1 MRSQTH
7 IKDHYHANTG
17 VCVNLNTMK
26 SVIDNVI
33 DFYKQFAFYEHATY
47 VELYQ
52 HISPS
57 IRNGTHK
64 VFQTNGEIWGFCN
77 WAFLSPQV
85 LKKFL
90 IKGRL
95 YTLDWQ
101 TGLQMV
107 WVDVVA
113 KRDPKLV
120 VKWLK
125 NYTANLYGPDQSV
138 YWLRTDGAYNINR
151 IGKAKI
157 QEYWKY
163 E

>member
-1 MRSQTH
+1 MNLNTIY
-7 IKDHYHANTG
+7 IKKPYHANTD
-17 VCVNLNTMK
+17 VCVGINGMK
-26 SVIDNVI
+26 SVIDDVI
-33 DFYKQFAFYEHATY
+33 NFYRTFDFYEGASYS
-47 VELYQ
+47 ELYQ

-57 IRNGTHK
+57 IRSGTHK
-64 VFQTNGEIWGFCN
+64 VFQSNGEIWGFCN

-90 IKGRL
+90 MKGWL

-101 TGLQMV
+101 TGVQMV

-125 NYTANLYGPDQSV
+125 NYTANLYDTDESV
-138 YWLRTDGAYNINR
+138 YWLRTDSYNINR

-157 QEYWKY
+157 QDYWKY

>member
-1 MRSQTH
+1 MLNQTY
-7 IKDHYHANTG
+7 IKDDYHAYNT

-26 SVIDNVI
+26 SVVDNVI

-125 NYTANLYGPDQSV
+125 NYTANLYGPDQNV